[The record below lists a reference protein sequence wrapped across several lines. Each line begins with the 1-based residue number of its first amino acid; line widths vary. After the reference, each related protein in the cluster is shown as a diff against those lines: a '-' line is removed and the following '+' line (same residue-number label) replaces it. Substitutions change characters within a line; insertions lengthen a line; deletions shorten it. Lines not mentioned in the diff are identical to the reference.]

1 MNNSY
6 YDSSAV
12 DNYINELSKREAI
25 KTTAMSGAIFR
36 QNAPLQ
42 ALKFIGIGLMTL
54 LIGYG
59 IKHAMSFE
67 RTNISQTIH
76 ENASGERYEES
87 SSFAESDE
95 VIDIE
100 ALMNNSSVS
109 EDLSQISDTMNSIS
123 TSDETQ
129 TIRDYYI
136 FDTIEADLGL
146 IDEIVVG
153 RSFETPDSGP
163 NYTYCYI
170 NIPDTNNISK
180 RFDLIEINE
189 EFGRSKTEL
198 NEDLASSLGVELN
211 HLRIAQE
218 KCAI

>member
-76 ENASGERYEES
+76 KNASGERYEES

-153 RSFETPDSGP
+153 RSFETPDSGA
-163 NYTYCYI
+163 
-170 NIPDTNNISK
+170 
-180 RFDLIEINE
+180 RL
-189 EFGRSKTEL
+189 
-198 NEDLASSLGVELN
+198 
-211 HLRIAQE
+211 
-218 KCAI
+218 